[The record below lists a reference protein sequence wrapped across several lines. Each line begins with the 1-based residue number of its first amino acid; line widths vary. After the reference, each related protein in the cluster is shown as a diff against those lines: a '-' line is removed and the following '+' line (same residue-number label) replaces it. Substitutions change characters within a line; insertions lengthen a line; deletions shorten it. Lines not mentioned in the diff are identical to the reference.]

1 MVKHDS
7 SSILYS
13 IKIKG
18 NFSGGFYEKTTTR
31 IVRIEPSLGN
41 RCLRNRRRQGTLEGE
56 ETATFQAT
64 IVEIQDG
71 YFLVKPVEASSERNS
86 ADQITVPMTNM
97 DPSPEPEV
105 GDILEIEY
113 DGSIAESYPAQITNV
128 YHIRVVKP

>member
-1 MVKHDS
+1 MKRRPLVLFVLS
-7 SSILYS
+7 LLLAAAAC
-13 IKIKG
+13 G
-18 NFSGGFYEKTTTR
+18 TSG
-31 IVRIEPSLGN
+31 SD
-41 RCLRNRRRQGTLEGE
+41 GTSEGE
-56 ETATFQAT
+56 ETATFQAA

-105 GDILEIEY
+105 GDILEIEC

-128 YHIRVVKP
+128 YHIRVVEP